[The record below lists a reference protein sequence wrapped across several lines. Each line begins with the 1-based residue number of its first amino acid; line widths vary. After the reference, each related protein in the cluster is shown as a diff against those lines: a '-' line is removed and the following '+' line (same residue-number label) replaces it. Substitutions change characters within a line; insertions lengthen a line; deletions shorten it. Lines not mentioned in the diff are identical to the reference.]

1 MRPSQVR
8 PHRRIADSAVT
19 VVQRAD
25 STGDTKTLPYS
36 TVLATAEAIV
46 HERYRDR
53 REVEVALASLA
64 DFAEDPPRCA
74 VRRGCSM
81 PGRGAPATEGVAG
94 DGHDASRS
102 VEFRRYRRPRNVHR
116 RPSTQAPESS
126 TG

>member
-64 DFAEDPPRCA
+64 DFAEDPASLCGSPRVFPA
-74 VRRGCSM
+74 WSRRT
-81 PGRGAPATEGVAG
+81 R
-94 DGHDASRS
+94 D
-102 VEFRRYRRPRNVHR
+102 
-116 RPSTQAPESS
+116 
-126 TG
+126 